1 MAGDPFIYALFF
13 DFLRVFA
20 GFLFTFSNKLTIVLK
35 KERQAYIL
43 HRLDLHNKVLS
54 AKLCVDMEVSED
66 TVRRDLQELA
76 EAGRLI
82 KVHGGALSL
91 AFNEVHFNSSPVYS
105 QTQKAVIAQKVIGL
119 IKENMYVLTSGGTT
133 IIEMAK
139 RLPPQLRATF
149 ITGSIPAL
157 NAYIAHP
164 NINVVVVGDKVN
176 KESKITVGAS
186 AIAKIKEV
194 NADLCILG
202 TNAIDLRRGITD
214 SDWEVVELK
223 RAMVA
228 TSAKTVC
235 LTIAEKLNSF
245 EALQVCELK
254 QIDYLVTEL
263 NPDDEL
269 LQPYVKAGITVL

>member
-1 MAGDPFIYALFF
+1 M
-13 DFLRVFA
+13 
-20 GFLFTFSNKLTIVLK
+20 LK

-43 HRLDLHNKVLS
+43 HRLNLHNKVLN
-54 AKLCVDMEVSED
+54 AKLCEDMEVSED

-76 EAGRLI
+76 IAGKLI

-91 AFNEVHFNSSPVYS
+91 AFNEVQFNTNPVYS
-105 QTQKAVIAQKVIGL
+105 QGQKAVIAEKVISL

-133 IIEMAK
+133 ILEMA
-139 RLPPQLRATF
+139 RHLPPQLRATF

-164 NINVVVVGDKVN
+164 NINVIVVGDRVN

-186 AIAKIKEV
+186 AIEKIKEV

-202 TNAIDLRRGITD
+202 TNAIDLQRGITD

-223 RAMVA
+223 RTMIAS
-228 TSAKTVC
+228 SAKTVC

-254 QIDYLVTEL
+254 RIDYIITEL
-263 NPDDEL
+263 DPTDAL
-269 LQPYVKAGITVL
+269 LQPYVKAGVTVL